1 MLCRCFGEIG
11 MCEMTGE
18 YQKVDGINEMIDVF
32 ESEGMSRMNE
42 N

>member
-11 MCEMTGE
+11 MCEITCE
-18 YQKVDGINEMIDVF
+18 YQKVDGISEMINIF